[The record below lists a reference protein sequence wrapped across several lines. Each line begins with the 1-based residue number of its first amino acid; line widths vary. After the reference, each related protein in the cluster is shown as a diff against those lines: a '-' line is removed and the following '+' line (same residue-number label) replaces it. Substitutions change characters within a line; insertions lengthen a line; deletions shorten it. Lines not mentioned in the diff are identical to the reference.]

1 MLFFS
6 FLLSFL
12 VQWRSDIFLVP
23 EEEKNSQTTQIKK
36 YISSLIY

>member
-23 EEEKNSQTTQIKK
+23 EEEKKPQTTQIKDC
-36 YISSLIY
+36 IFSLIY